1 MSDPVIRLRGVR
13 KVFSAARGRSPLAAV
28 ETLDLDLL
36 PGEFF
41 TFLGPSGCGKTTL
54 LRMIAGFEEP
64 TAGEIT
70 IGGRPMRGVP
80 PNRRPVNLVFQ
91 SYALFPHLDVAANV
105 GFSLALQGLTAAA
118 IAARVA
124 ETLALVRL
132 EGMEDRLPAQ
142 LSGGQQQRVALARA
156 IIGRPAVLLL
166 DEPLGALDLK
176 LRKAMQ
182 LELKRLQ
189 ARLGMTFVYITHDQ
203 EEALTM
209 SDRVAVMRGG
219 VVEQLGTPREVYERP
234 ASRFVA
240 DFIGESNFLEAVM
253 TSVADDHAMVEA
265 LAGGISLRLD
275 GAAAAGAA
283 TGDRVTLTLRP
294 EQLDLRLDDPD
305 QEDDPGITGGLAGVI
320 EDVVYIGT
328 DLRCVVRLAGHP
340 SPGGP
345 AATGPHMPTWTVRV
359 ASDAHKTDPR
369 LTTGARVRLSW
380 RPEALRVLTG

>member
-1 MSDPVIRLRGVR
+1 MSEPVIRLRGVR
-13 KVFSAARGRSPLAAV
+13 KVFPGGRGRAPLVAV
-28 ETLDLDLL
+28 AELDLDLRS
-36 PGEFF
+36 GEFF

-64 TAGEIT
+64 TAGEIH
-70 IGGRPMRGVP
+70 IAGRPMRGVP

-91 SYALFPHLDVAANV
+91 SYALFPHLAVAANV
-105 GFSLALQGLTAAA
+105 GFPLTMQGLAKDV

-124 ETLALVRL
+124 ETLTLVRL

-209 SDRVAVMRGG
+209 SDRVAVMRAG
-219 VVEQLGTPREVYERP
+219 VVEQLGTPREIYERP

-240 DFIGESNFLEAVM
+240 DFIGESNFLEAVV

-265 LAGGISLRLD
+265 LDGGISLRLD
-275 GAAAAGAA
+275 SAAAAGAA

-294 EQLDLRLDDPD
+294 EQLDLCLADLGLDDNPHAAD
-305 QEDDPGITGGLAGVI
+305 GLFGTI

-328 DLRCVVRLAGHP
+328 DLRCVVRLAGPP
-340 SPGGP
+340 SPG
-345 AATGPHMPTWTVRV
+345 AATAITLPMPIWVVRIP
-359 ASDAHKTDPR
+359 SDAGRTDPR
-369 LTTGARVRLSW
+369 LAAGTVVRLSW
-380 RPEALRVLTG
+380 RPEAMRVLTG

>member
-1 MSDPVIRLRGVR
+1 MSKPAIRLRGVR
-13 KVFSAARGRSPLAAV
+13 KVFPGARGRDPLVAV
-28 ETLDLDLL
+28 ASLDLDLR

-64 TAGEIT
+64 TAGDIA
-70 IGGRPMRGVP
+70 IAGQPMRGVP

-105 GFSLALQGLTAAA
+105 GFSLAMQGLAEAA
-118 IAARVA
+118 IADRVA
-124 ETLALVRL
+124 EALAMVRL
-132 EGMEDRLPAQ
+132 EDMEDRLPAQ

-209 SDRVAVMRGG
+209 SDRVAVMRAG
-219 VVEQLGTPREVYERP
+219 VVEQLGTPREIYERP

-240 DFIGESNFLEAVM
+240 DFIGESNFLEAVV
-253 TSVADDHAMVEA
+253 TSVAEDHAMVEA
-265 LAGGISLRLD
+265 LDGGISLRLD
-275 GAAAAGAA
+275 PAAAAGAA

-294 EQLDLRLDDPD
+294 EQLDLCLADLGYDDDPHTAD
-305 QEDDPGITGGLAGVI
+305 GLFGTI

-328 DLRCVVRLAGHP
+328 DLRCVVRLTGYP
-340 SPGGP
+340 SPDAAAAITRGP
-345 AATGPHMPTWTVRV
+345 PGWCACPGTPTGPIRAWR
-359 ASDAHKTDPR
+359 R
-369 LTTGARVRLSW
+369 ARWSV
-380 RPEALRVLTG
+380 

>member
-13 KVFSAARGRSPLAAV
+13 KVYPAARGRSPLAAV

-64 TAGEIT
+64 TAGEIA
-70 IGGRPMRGVP
+70 IAGQPMRGVP

-105 GFSLALQGLTAAA
+105 GFPLTMQGLARDA
-118 IAARVA
+118 IATRVA
-124 ETLALVRL
+124 ETLAMVRL
-132 EGMEDRLPAQ
+132 AGMEDRLPAQ

-209 SDRVAVMRGG
+209 SDRVAVMRAG
-219 VVEQLGTPREVYERP
+219 VVEQLGTPREIYERP
-234 ASRFVA
+234 TSRFVA
-240 DFIGESNFLEAVM
+240 DFIGESNFLEAVV
-253 TSVADDHAMVEA
+253 TSVAADHAMVEA
-265 LAGGISLRLD
+265 LDGGISLRLD
-275 GAAAAGAA
+275 ETAAAGAA

-294 EQLDLRLDDPD
+294 EQLDLCLADLGHDDHPQAAD
-305 QEDDPGITGGLAGVI
+305 GLAGTV

-328 DLRCVVRLAGHP
+328 DLRCMVRLAGHA
-340 SPGGP
+340 SSG
-345 AATGPHMPTWTVRV
+345 AATATAPHLPTWTVRV
-359 ASDAHKTDPR
+359 PSDAHRMDPR
-369 LTTGARVRLSW
+369 LAAGTRVRLRW

>member
-1 MSDPVIRLRGVR
+1 
-13 KVFSAARGRSPLAAV
+13 
-28 ETLDLDLL
+28 
-36 PGEFF
+36 
-41 TFLGPSGCGKTTL
+41 
-54 LRMIAGFEEP
+54 
-64 TAGEIT
+64 
-70 IGGRPMRGVP
+70 MRGVP
-80 PNRRPVNLVFQ
+80 PNRRRVNLVFQ

-209 SDRVAVMRGG
+209 SDRVAVMRAG
-219 VVEQLGTPREVYERP
+219 VVEQLGTPREIYERP

-240 DFIGESNFLEAVM
+240 DFIGESNFLEAVV
-253 TSVADDHAMVEA
+253 TSVAEDHAMVEA
-265 LAGGISLRLD
+265 LDGGISLRLD
-275 GAAAAGAA
+275 PAAAAGAA

-294 EQLDLRLDDPD
+294 EQLDLCLADLGYDDDPHTAD
-305 QEDDPGITGGLAGVI
+305 GLFGTI

-328 DLRCVVRLAGHP
+328 DLRCVVRLTGYP
-340 SPGGP
+340 SPD
-345 AATGPHMPTWTVRV
+345 AAAAITLPMPTWVVRV
-359 ASDAHKTDPR
+359 PRDADRTDPR
-369 LTTGARVRLSW
+369 LAAGTVVRLSW

>member
-1 MSDPVIRLRGVR
+1 MSDPVVSLRGVR
-13 KVFSAARGRSPLAAV
+13 KVFPGARGRAPLVAV
-28 ETLDLDLL
+28 ADLSLDLR

-64 TAGEIT
+64 TAGEIH
-70 IGGRPMRGVP
+70 IAGQPMQGVP

-91 SYALFPHLDVAANV
+91 NYALFPHLDVDANV
-105 GFSLALQGLTAAA
+105 GFPLRMQGLGKDA

-124 ETLALVRL
+124 DALAMVRL
-132 EGMEDRLPAQ
+132 EGLGDRLPAQ

-156 IIGRPAVLLL
+156 TIGRPALLLL

-189 ARLGMTFVYITHDQ
+189 TRLGLTFVYITHDQ

-209 SDRVAVMRGG
+209 SDRVAVMRAG
-219 VVEQLGTPREVYERP
+219 VVEQLGTPREIYERP

-240 DFIGESNFLEAVM
+240 DFIGESNFLEVAV
-253 TSVADDHAMVEA
+253 TRVDGHAVTVAAPDGVIHLRQDRDAASA
-265 LAGGISLRLD
+265 LVPGERI
-275 GAAAAGAA
+275 
-283 TGDRVTLTLRP
+283 TLTLRP
-294 EQLDLRLDDPD
+294 EQVDIRPA
-305 QEDDPGITGGLAGVI
+305 EEEPTVAAPAEEGLAGVI

-328 DLRCVVRLAGHP
+328 DLRYVVRISGSH
-340 SPGGP
+340 SP
-345 AATGPHMPTWTVRV
+345 AAPATDVANTWTVRV
-359 ASDAHKTDPR
+359 PNDGDRVDPR
-369 LTTGARVRLSW
+369 LTAGTAVWLHW
-380 RPEALRVLTG
+380 RPGDPRMLKD

>member
-1 MSDPVIRLRGVR
+1 MSEPAIRLRGVR
-13 KVFSAARGRSPLAAV
+13 KVFPGGRGRTPLVAV
-28 ETLDLDLL
+28 AELNLDLRA
-36 PGEFF
+36 GEFF

-64 TAGEIT
+64 TAGEIH
-70 IGGRPMRGVP
+70 IAGRPMRGVP

-91 SYALFPHLDVAANV
+91 SYALFPHLAVAANV
-105 GFSLALQGLTAAA
+105 GFPLTMQGLAKDV

-124 ETLALVRL
+124 ETLTLVRL

-209 SDRVAVMRGG
+209 SDRVAVMRAG
-219 VVEQLGTPREVYERP
+219 VVEQLGTPREIYERP

-240 DFIGESNFLEAVM
+240 DFIGESNFLEAVV

-265 LAGGISLRLD
+265 LDGGISLRLD
-275 GAAAAGAA
+275 QAAAVGAA

-294 EQLDLRLDDPD
+294 EQLDLCLADLGHDDNPQAAD
-305 QEDDPGITGGLAGVI
+305 GLAGTI

-328 DLRCVVRLAGHP
+328 DLRCVVRLTGYP
-340 SPGGP
+340 SPD
-345 AATGPHMPTWTVRV
+345 AAAAIILPMPTWVVRV
-359 ASDAHKTDPR
+359 PRDVDRTDPR
-369 LTTGARVRLSW
+369 LAAGTVVRLSW
-380 RPEALRVLTG
+380 RPEALRVLMG